1 MLNNIKILLAEDED
15 LVRNQVVR
23 ALKFLSARVIVAEDG
38 IQAYNIYL
46 KEKPDIIITDIEM
59 PGMKGL
65 ELAEKIRKTDGT
77 VQIIVATAYTN
88 TEYFLKAVELNLAK
102 YLLKPIKLLELEDA
116 LNTCLENLSKIY
128 TYEKYFNDT
137 DYYDERTRTLI
148 VKEKEVDLNFQEKLF
163 LEVLLEN
170 IGQVVSYQKLEER
183 VWEQGMSEGAI
194 RSLVFSLR
202 QKLPNNTLKN
212 VSKTGYRILAR
223 E

>member
-23 ALKFLSARVIVAEDG
+23 ALKFLSAKVIVAEDG